1 MKRLAKG
8 AAEKERKKMTKYVV
22 SFSNAQ
28 GAWLE
33 DVTVETKSQDKKYIA
48 NLAKKES
55 IYSIDRGCGYRI
67 NRIWDTEDGEFG
79 EEI

>member
-1 MKRLAKG
+1 
-8 AAEKERKKMTKYVV
+8 MTKYVV

-33 DVTVETKSQDKKYIA
+33 DVTVKTKSQDKKYIA

-55 IYSIDRGCGYRI
+55 SYNIDRGCGYKI
-67 NRIWDTEDGEFG
+67 NKIWNTADGEFG